1 MVSVQC
7 CKLFAIVPCKG
18 VSGVAMVTPDP
29 QLVEVGLGLQSEAS
43 ILCKHLPAGPVLQR
57 DEQFVVSL
65 VGQPVD
71 VLQPQPVLTVYVAK
85 TLLWRGKQKIR
96 KSCFENFQILF
107 WISAGPL
114 RVSAQVLGIVMGG
127 QCVVYCQGELLY
139 IKFAA
144 HCRRPE
150 VHCYFI
156 YGSTAGYIACRI
168 NLTCWIVSN
177 SFTLALVRV

>member
-18 VSGVAMVTPDP
+18 VSGIAMVTADP
-29 QLVEVGLGLQSEAS
+29 QLVEVGLGLQSEAG

-71 VLQPQPVLTVYVAK
+71 VLQPQPVLTIYVAK

-96 KSCFENFQILF
+96 KKLF
-107 WISAGPL
+107 WKLSKFLLDIC
-114 RVSAQVLGIVMGG
+114 RTIEG
-127 QCVVYCQGELLY
+127 QCTGSGDRYGWSMCGLLSGRIVIYQVCSSLQEARSPMLFYFWNHSWIYCMSYQSDMLDSV
-139 IKFAA
+139 K
-144 HCRRPE
+144 
-150 VHCYFI
+150 
-156 YGSTAGYIACRI
+156 
-168 NLTCWIVSN
+168 
-177 SFTLALVRV
+177 